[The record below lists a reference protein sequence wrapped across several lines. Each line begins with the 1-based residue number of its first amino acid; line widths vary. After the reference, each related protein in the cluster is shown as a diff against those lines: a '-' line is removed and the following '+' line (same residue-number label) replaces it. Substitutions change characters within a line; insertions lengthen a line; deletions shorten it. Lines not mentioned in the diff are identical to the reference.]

1 LLRVRVTLFVAAFAG
16 AAMLASPDVL
26 RSALATSASAL
37 FEATPF
43 LLAGI
48 ALSRIAR
55 GPALAYLGCGCGAGP
70 SARSLPAAAA
80 AWLVFGPAIAV
91 ARFIA
96 AVVVAR
102 LVVRFARRRFA
113 THCNRPTH
121 DAPQPLH
128 ELAAVLPAALIAGAT
143 NQLVPIVDV
152 RAMPPLAHVFGGALL
167 GFAMAPCALGVVAVA
182 GALHARAPLAAASF
196 LCIAGIADLR
206 AFAGARSPGAGDHD
220 ALAYALLAI
229 ALGIVAWR
237 HGDALVHPAI
247 ATALAACCVAT
258 ILLAVRHRREQNA
271 HARLAPA
278 FMLIGALVAAPPP
291 TYHATETTLRDLFP
305 GERLTFTGR
314 LTRDA
319 NAAALVRYAI
329 TCCRADATPVVV
341 RLAHAPALPSG
352 TWLRVD
358 GAIETRAGDSR
369 LVAQHVERVVPPTDP
384 FIYR

>member
-91 ARFIA
+91 ARFVA

-102 LVVRFARRRFA
+102 FVVRFARRFA
-113 THCNRPTH
+113 THCNRPAH
-121 DAPQPLH
+121 DTPQPLR

-143 NQLVPIVDV
+143 NQLVSIVDV
-152 RAMPPLAHVFGGALL
+152 GAMPPFAHAFGGALL

-196 LCIAGIADLR
+196 LCVAGIADLR
-206 AFAGARSPGAGDHD
+206 AFAGARSLGARDHD

-247 ATALAACCVAT
+247 ATALAACCAAT
-258 ILLAVRHRREQNA
+258 IVLAVRYRREQNA
-271 HARLAPA
+271 RARLAPT

-305 GERLTFTGR
+305 GEHLTFTGR
-314 LTRDA
+314 VTRDA
-319 NAAALVRYAI
+319 HAAALVRYAI
-329 TCCRADATPVVV
+329 TCCRADAAPVVV
-341 RLAHAPALPSG
+341 RLARAPALASG

-358 GAIETRAGDSR
+358 GVIETRAGNAQ
-369 LVAQHVERVVPPTDP
+369 LVAKQVERIAPPADP
-384 FIYR
+384 FVYW